1 MILFENVPAITSKT
15 VSKEDKTLIVDIL
28 KKELAEAGY
37 TNYIEIILDA
47 TKFGVPQKR
56 NRYFILATK
65 FNDWEL
71 SVPTATMKK

>member
-37 TNYIEIILDA
+37 TN
-47 TKFGVPQKR
+47 
-56 NRYFILATK
+56 
-65 FNDWEL
+65 
-71 SVPTATMKK
+71 